1 VIAPP
6 AFNANGDDDDTS
18 DHDCLESGEN
28 KWLQ

>member
-28 KWLQ
+28 K